1 MEHAVAHLLQNF
13 TYLAVVLIL
22 SAAGLGVPISEDLT
36 LLLAGALAARGIT
49 SFWPT
54 LAAGYFG
61 VILGDTLIHGWGK
74 RLGPAAYSTKRV
86 QKALS
91 LERQEKLRHH
101 YAKHGFWTVVV
112 GRHTPILRAPIFF
125 LAGASGVPR
134 LKFVL
139 ADAVSAAVTVPV
151 VTALG
156 YYFGEHLD
164 EVRHKIHQ
172 VQWVL
177 GGAVVLA
184 LFGWWLFRRRA
195 RRNRE
200 GAKADAATT
209 GHADAATMEQRDAAR
224 EGSAVKQ
231 TS

>member
-1 MEHAVAHLLQNF
+1 VEHALAQLLHDF
-13 TYLAVVLIL
+13 TYPAVVLIL
-22 SAAGLGVPISEDLT
+22 SAAGVGVPISEDLT

-61 VILGDTLIHGWGK
+61 VILGDTLIHAWGK

-91 LERQEKLRHH
+91 RERQEKLRHH

-134 LKFVL
+134 LKFIV
-139 ADAVSAAVTVPV
+139 ADAVSAAVTVPI

-156 YYFGEHLD
+156 FYFGEHLD
-164 EVRHKIHQ
+164 DVRHKIHQ

-184 LFGWWLFRRRA
+184 LLGFWLFRRRA
-195 RRNRE
+195 RRKRE
-200 GAKADAATT
+200 GVARQAPSTAA
-209 GHADAATMEQRDAAR
+209 E
-224 EGSAVKQ
+224 AVKQ

>member
-1 MEHAVAHLLQNF
+1 VEHALAQFLHDF
-13 TYLAVVLIL
+13 TYPAVVLIL

-61 VILGDTLIHGWGK
+61 VILGDALIHAWGK

-91 LERQEKLRHH
+91 LERQAKLRHH

-134 LKFVL
+134 LKFII
-139 ADAVSAAVTVPV
+139 ADAVSAAVTVPI

-156 YYFGEHLD
+156 FYFGEHLD
-164 EVRHKIHQ
+164 DVRHKIHQ

-184 LFGWWLFRRRA
+184 LLGFWFFRRRA
-195 RRNRE
+195 ARRKLRE
-200 GAKADAATT
+200 AALAAMKHIET
-209 GHADAATMEQRDAAR
+209 GEQ
-224 EGSAVKQ
+224 GSAVKQ
-231 TS
+231 PS